1 MELKDALQNYSLDDI
16 RKMAESAATD
26 TKYVLIGKLGS
37 RRITQ
42 EGLTGSVS
50 VNDLWAAVAKK
61 SKNAVSP
68 GEVEGAKKAVE
79 KLDTAATRKLKTKGL
94 AKVLHFLPH
103 FFGGIGAGRK
113 KNIQSI
119 NSKIVDLKSTH
130 TQAAE
135 VDRISALINS
145 KADLNAEDAGGMSEL
160 MRAIEN
166 GYPEVVKLLI
176 NNGASP
182 TQQSSRHSGSP
193 LDRALSLKNFEIAE
207 VLLKAGADVNSADP
221 KTGNRPLENALHE
234 KNPEAVEF
242 LLKKHAVPNFYHN
255 GMSPLSLALQNNDR
269 VIAQTLIQGGADVNA
284 VNPDTGNTPL
294 ISAIYAG
301 NKEAVEFLLD
311 KGADLEISSKVGP
324 PLYTALLADEKE
336 IADLLLEKGANP
348 NAGALASTPLIYLI
362 RKGDREGIDKL
373 IKKGAN
379 LNASAAAATPLMAA
393 METTKNRYYATRLV
407 DAGADINYREPLTHE
422 TVLDRACHKGDKA
435 DVEFLVGL
443 GASAAPEDVDFRH
456 TPLGIMLF
464 KSESPEKWDIAETL
478 ITRGPVDLNKFDGD
492 NSTFLNTVIT
502 SGNLKAVELILK
514 HGKNIDLN
522 YTDASIPLPLQA
534 ALERKS
540 GGHEIAESLIKE
552 GADIKQKDTYGDTS
566 LHRAI
571 QQKRRDNAAFLIARW
586 GGDLT
591 QPVNAA
597 GETPLQLLQASNDPQ
612 MKALIP
618 NP

>member
-1 MELKDALQNYSLDDI
+1 MELKAALQNYSLCDL
-16 RKMAESAATD
+16 RKLVESAATD

-37 RRITQ
+37 RRIIQ

-50 VNDLWAAVAKK
+50 INDLWAAAANK

-68 GEVEGAKKAVE
+68 GEVEDTRKAVA
-79 KLDTAATRKLKTKGL
+79 KLDIVATQKLKTKGL

-113 KNIQSI
+113 KNMQSI
-119 NSKIVDLKSTH
+119 HAKIAELKSTH

-135 VDRISALINS
+135 VDRIGTLINS
-145 KADLNAEDAGGMSEL
+145 KADLNAEDGGGQTEL

-182 TQQSSRHSGSP
+182 TQPSSRYLESP
-193 LDRALSLKNFEIAE
+193 LNRALSLKNFEIAE
-207 VLLKAGADVNSADP
+207 VLVKAGADVNSADP

-242 LLKKHAVPNFYHN
+242 LMKNHAVSNFYHN
-255 GMSPLSLALQNNDR
+255 GMSPLNLALQNNDK
-269 VIAQTLIQGGADVNA
+269 ITAQTLIQGGADVNS

-311 KGADLEISSKVGP
+311 KGAELEIPSKVGS
-324 PLYTALLADEKE
+324 PLYVAVTTDKKE

-348 NAGALASTPLIYLI
+348 NAGSLAKTPLIYLI
-362 RKGDREGIDKL
+362 EKGDREGVEKL

-379 LNASAAAATPLMAA
+379 LNASAATVTPLMTA
-393 METTKNRYYATRLV
+393 MQTNNRYYATRLV
-407 DAGADINYREPLTHE
+407 DAGADINYREPLSHE
-422 TVLDRACHKGDKA
+422 TVLGRACRKGNKA
-435 DVEFLVGL
+435 DIEFLVGL
-443 GASAAPEDVDFRH
+443 GASAAPQDVAFRY
-456 TPLGIMLF
+456 TPLGIILLQ
-464 KSESPEKWDIAETL
+464 SESPDKWDIAETL
-478 ITRGPVDLNKFDGD
+478 ITHGPVDLNKFDGY

-522 YTDASIPLPLQA
+522 YTDLSIPLPLQV

-540 GGHEIAESLIKE
+540 EGLEIAELLIKE

-571 QQKRRDNAAFLIARW
+571 QQKRLDNAAFLIARW

-591 QPVNAA
+591 QPVNAT

>member
-79 KLDTAATRKLKTKGL
+79 KLDTAATQKLKTKGL

-160 MRAIEN
+160 MRAIGN
-166 GYPEVVKLLI
+166 GYLEVVKLLI
-176 NNGASP
+176 NNGAAI
-182 TQQSSRHSGSP
+182 QQSPRYPESP
-193 LDRALSLKNFEIAE
+193 LERALNIKNFEIAK
-207 VLLKAGADVNSADP
+207 VLVQAGVDVNSANTA
-221 KTGNRPLENALHE
+221 TGIRPLEHAIYG

-242 LLKKHAVPNFYHN
+242 LLKNHAVPNFYHN
-255 GMSPLSLALQNNDR
+255 GVSPLNLALRNNDH

-284 VNPDTGNTPL
+284 ISPDTGFTPL

-301 NKEAVEFLLD
+301 NKAAVEFLLD
-311 KGADLEISSKVGP
+311 KGADLETSSKVGP

-443 GASAAPEDVDFRH
+443 GASAAPQDVAFRY

-464 KSESPEKWDIAETL
+464 ESESPDKWDIAETL

-571 QQKRRDNAAFLIARW
+571 QQKRLDNAAFLIARW